1 MMSKY
6 VKRFECDLLAR
17 GAMVS
22 VGGRCNLLIERLM
35 LDSTLVHNPHLTQT
49 IPALLETSQLLCR
62 FSQWGCPPP
71 LTNKIW
77 QESYRLIGICLLP
90 HPPPPS
96 FTNYIS
102 KSFHPEKKLLE
113 GLILPKETCFIA
125 SILGEESVID

>member
-62 FSQWGCPPP
+62 FSQ
-71 LTNKIW
+71 TNKIW

-90 HPPPPS
+90 HLLQTYLEILPPR
-96 FTNYIS
+96 
-102 KSFHPEKKLLE
+102 KKKLLE
-113 GLILPKETCFIA
+113 VMILPKETCFIA